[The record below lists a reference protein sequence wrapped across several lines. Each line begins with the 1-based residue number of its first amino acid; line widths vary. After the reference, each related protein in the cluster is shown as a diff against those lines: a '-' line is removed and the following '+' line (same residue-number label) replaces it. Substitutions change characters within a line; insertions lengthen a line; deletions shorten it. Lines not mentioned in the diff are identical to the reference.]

1 MKYLAQTGVMVGA
14 VLMLTACA
22 AADTARKPN
31 ELLQYIPADTPY
43 VMAFTRPLPDDL
55 LDKIEPALDETLTAY
70 RSLMETVVEDTV
82 VKMAAEEGRQEDA
95 ERFEALMTEAMALM
109 SSEGLRNA
117 GLDRDSL
124 FAFYGDGLLPVIRLA
139 LSDGDKF
146 AATVAR
152 LEAAAGLEL
161 LVAELDDV
169 PYRYWDFEDTARL
182 IIATPGDDA
191 IITLVPT
198 AFDDVRLAQTLGVTK
213 PRENLARG
221 KELDRIARQYGFTD
235 HWVGFFDM
243 ERIAATFLG
252 DPSGLNA
259 ELLALMEFDASEIDA
274 TCRAEFAGLAAIA
287 PRVVLGY
294 TAVDDQRIDTR
305 MVVELRDDIAAGLST
320 LPAAVPGLGPD
331 PGGLFS
337 FGFSLDPMALREFY
351 EARLDAMEADP
362 FECAQLAEL
371 QASTAKGREVLAQP
385 IPPVVY
391 NFRGIFANVVDVA
404 GFDMA
409 AKVPPESL
417 DATILF
423 AMENAQDVV
432 NMAALMNPQI
442 AALNLLP
449 DGDARRLELPELGE
463 FAGRAFAALTGGGL
477 AVALGESAEVL
488 AEAALQ
494 ADVASPQPL
503 MSISMDAARY
513 YDFVG
518 ESMMQAEESDEG
530 EPLPVEFREAM
541 RDVVVS
547 SSKVYDRMLMNVHL
561 TKRGI
566 EIDSRV
572 TLAD

>member
-1 MKYLAQTGVMVGA
+1 MKYLARTGVVVGA
-14 VLMLTACA
+14 ILLLTACRG
-22 AADTARKPN
+22 ADDARKPK

-43 VMAFTRPLPDDL
+43 VMAFTEPLPDDL

-70 RSLMETVVEDTV
+70 RSLMEMVVEDTAA
-82 VKMAAEEGRQEDA
+82 KMAEEAGREEEA
-95 ERFEALMTEAMALM
+95 ERFEAFMTEAMALM
-109 SSEGLRNA
+109 STEGLKNA

-152 LEAAAGLEL
+152 LEAAAGEEL

-169 PYRYWDFEDTARL
+169 PYRYWDFEGKARL

-191 IITLVPT
+191 IITVVPT
-198 AFDDVRLAQTLGVTK
+198 AFDDTRLARTLGVEK
-213 PRENLARG
+213 PRESLAG
-221 KELDRIARQYGFTD
+221 SKELGRIAEQYDFTD
-235 HWVGFFDM
+235 HWVSFFDM
-243 ERIAATFLG
+243 QRIAASFLG
-252 DPSGLNA
+252 DPSGLNT
-259 ELLALMEFDASEIDA
+259 ELLDLMNFDASEIDA

-294 TAVDDQRIDTR
+294 TDVNDERIDTR
-305 MVVELRDDIAAGLST
+305 MVVELRDDIAAGLAT

-362 FECAQLAEL
+362 FECEQLAEL
-371 QASTAKGREVLAQP
+371 QASTVKGREVLAQP

-391 NFRGIFANVVDVA
+391 NFRGIFANVIDVA

-409 AKVPPESL
+409 AKMPPESL

-449 DGDARRLELPELGE
+449 DGEARMLDLPELGE
-463 FAGRAFAALTGGGL
+463 FAGQAFAALTNSGL
-477 AVALGESAEVL
+477 AVALGESAERE

-494 ADVASPQPL
+494 ADVSSPQPL
-503 MSISMDAARY
+503 MSLSMDAARY
-513 YDFVG
+513 YDFVA
-518 ESMMQAEESDEG
+518 ESVMQAEDSEEE
-530 EPLPVEFREAM
+530 EPMPLEFREAM

-547 SSKVYDRMLMNVHL
+547 SSKVYERMLMNVHV
-561 TKRGI
+561 TDRGI

>member
-1 MKYLAQTGVMVGA
+1 MKYLGQTGVMVGA